1 MDSLPLEII
10 ATIVSYLPKR
20 TTAQAEAAQTTQTTQ
35 TAQLVRPRIAC
46 LSRKWQFAVERLV
59 HREVRFKHTEL
70 DEFAAVFSQPRRRG
84 LLQTLRFEIV
94 LPSYSDVDCA
104 VYESDEERLAN
115 NKVASGAITAL
126 FGVLATWRSDPARAA
141 ILLYTHVYSPMDPP
155 HRGADKLAQDRLDN
169 LCRRRADLFEQ
180 RYQHSYIQLSDP
192 ANNLPAAPC
201 LRGVIPDAGT
211 RHFHPSSSLA
221 LLLTASVTNHLSWRY
236 TEPGVYAPLRRR
248 MRDEL
253 VHTLRQTFRLPREVR
268 RFTVDLESHPYQHAQ
283 RLPDLVS
290 PRSHDPLCAA
300 LHRVVR
306 DAEGLEALEY
316 TGQVDPSF
324 FGACSYAAAAQGGGG
339 GGGEVPEP
347 FWGSLAELSVDFDMR
362 SPSGR
367 WYFRGAAGD
376 AHNVPSSDEPLPADG
391 GGYMPPGY
399 GSDEDEW
406 DEAAEYE
413 VSLRPAGR
421 EGDGTLDLLD
431 DFRVVPDEE
440 VLVPLLE
447 AFARAVAQMLVLRT
461 ACLTSR
467 LPDPYLEWF
476 VVYATP
482 GNLTSY
488 EEYMEEDDSA
498 GVKPRVFLHVHGWT
512 APEQVL
518 DMFRKMGQKRHGQ
531 DAIVTYM
538 PSLYE

>member
-1 MDSLPLEII
+1 MDCLPLEII
-10 ATIVSYLPKR
+10 ATIVSYLPKH
-20 TTAQAEAAQTTQTTQ
+20 TTAQAETAQTT
-35 TAQLVRPRIAC
+35 QLVRPRIAC

-59 HREVRFKHTEL
+59 YREVRFKHTEL

-84 LLQTLRFEIV
+84 LLQTLQFEIV
-94 LPSYSDVDCA
+94 LPSYGDAECA
-104 VYESDEERLAN
+104 VYESDQERLTN
-115 NKVASGAITAL
+115 NRIASEAITAL
-126 FGVLATWRSDPARAA
+126 FGVLATWGSDPARAA
-141 ILLYTHVYSPMDPP
+141 ILLYIHVYSPMDPP
-155 HRGADKLAQDRLDN
+155 HRGTDKLAQDRLDN

-180 RYQHSYIQLSDP
+180 RYQHSYIQFPDP
-192 ANNLPAAPC
+192 ANLPAAPC
-201 LRGVIPDAGT
+201 LRAVVPDAGA
-211 RHFHPSSSLA
+211 RQFHPSSSLA
-221 LLLTASVTNHLSWRY
+221 LLTAAGSVTNHLSWQY
-236 TEPGVYAPLRRR
+236 AEPGVYAPLRRQ

-253 VHTLRQTFRLPREVR
+253 VHTLQTFRLPSSVR
-268 RFTVDLESHPYQHAQ
+268 RFTVDFESYPYEHAQ

-290 PRSHDPLCAA
+290 PRAHDPLCAA
-300 LHRVVR
+300 LHRVVG
-306 DAEGLEALEY
+306 DGEGLEALAY
-316 TGQVDPSF
+316 TGQVDPSLF
-324 FGACSYAAAAQGGGG
+324 WPYSYAAADGGGGG
-339 GGGEVPEP
+339 GGGEPPEP
-347 FWGSLAELSVDFDMR
+347 FWGSLAELTVDFDMR

-367 WYFRGAAGD
+367 WYFRAAAGD
-376 AHNVPSSDEPLPADG
+376 AHNVPSSDEPLPAD

-413 VSLRPAGR
+413 VSLRPEGR

-447 AFARAVAQMLVLRT
+447 AFARAVAQMPALKT

-482 GNLTSY
+482 GNLTDH
-488 EEYMEEDDSA
+488 EEYMEEDDSTGA
-498 GVKPRVFLHVHGWT
+498 KPRVFLHVHGWT

-518 DMFRKMGQKRHGQ
+518 DTLRKIGQKRHGQ
-531 DAIVTYM
+531 DAIVTYI

>member
-1 MDSLPLEII
+1 MDCLPLEII
-10 ATIVSYLPKR
+10 AIIVSYLPKH
-20 TTAQAEAAQTTQTTQ
+20 TTVQAEVEAAHTTQK
-35 TAQLVRPRIAC
+35 AQLVRPRIAC

-70 DEFAAVFSQPRRRG
+70 DEFAAIFSHPRRRG
-84 LLQTLRFEIV
+84 LLRTLRFEIV
-94 LPSYSDVDCA
+94 LPGYGDVDCA

-126 FGVLATWRSDPARAA
+126 FGVLATWGSDPARTA
-141 ILLYTHVYSPMDPP
+141 ILLYMHVYSPMDPQ
-155 HRGADKLAQDRLDN
+155 HRGADKLVQDRLDN

-192 ANNLPAAPC
+192 ANLPAAPC
-201 LRGVIPDAGT
+201 LRRVIPDAGA

-221 LLLTASVTNHLSWRY
+221 LLTAAASATSHLSWQY
-236 TEPGVYAPLRRR
+236 AEPGVYAPLRRR

-253 VHTLRQTFRLPREVR
+253 AHTLQTFRLPRSAR

-290 PRSHDPLCAA
+290 PRTHDPLCAA
-300 LHRVVR
+300 LHRVVG
-306 DAEGLEALEY
+306 DGDGLEALSY

-324 FGACSYAAAAQGGGG
+324 FWPYFDSAAADGGGG
-339 GGGEVPEP
+339 VGVGEPPEP
-347 FWGSLAELSVDFDMR
+347 FWCSLVELSVDFDMR

-376 AHNVPSSDEPLPADG
+376 AHNVPSSDEPLPAE

-413 VSLRPAGR
+413 VSLRPVGR

-440 VLVPLLE
+440 ALLPLLE
-447 AFARAVAQMLVLRT
+447 AFARAVAQMPALRT

-482 GNLTSY
+482 GNLTDY

-498 GVKPRVFLHVHGWT
+498 GTKPRVFLHVARLGG
-512 APEQVL
+512 A
-518 DMFRKMGQKRHGQ
+518 
-531 DAIVTYM
+531 
-538 PSLYE
+538 